1 LDLKGDLDRAIADN
15 NEAIRL
21 KPEYAPA
28 YLARGGSRARTEEIE
43 RIMTGGA
50 ERPFVRI
57 WHCCRPSAP
66 SITSLSS
73 AGGFSASGPT
83 VMPLRDPLTQS

>member
-73 AGGFSASGPT
+73 PLLPVASRQAGQPSSLFVT
-83 VMPLRDPLTQS
+83 R